1 MQENLMTD
9 LKTTRE
15 SLDSLAHSMES
26 ISQGGDESM
35 LETLNKISYNLASIA
50 ESLNGIL
57 ELKLASA
64 KIDTMRM
71 LSPNTLKKV
80 QIHKQNAESLL

>member
-1 MQENLMTD
+1 MTD

-50 ESLNGIL
+50 ESLNGML

-64 KIDTMRM
+64 KIDTM
-71 LSPNTLKKV
+71 LNPNTLKKV

>member
-50 ESLNGIL
+50 ESLNGML

-64 KIDTMRM
+64 KIDTM
-71 LSPNTLKKV
+71 LNPNTLKKV

>member
-1 MQENLMTD
+1 MTN

-35 LETLNKISYNLASIA
+35 LETLNKINYNLASIA

-64 KIDTMRM
+64 KIDTM

-80 QIHKQNAESLL
+80 EIHKQNAESLL